1 MSSPGISVIICT
13 YNRKDVLERALAAYR
28 NQTFRDFEVIVTSDG
43 SSDGTDEMMEALRG
57 QSGYPLH
64 YIRQADN
71 GFRKVWRSIRR
82 SALRRAGFW
91 SSRMMT

>member
-57 QSGYPLH
+57 QSGYPLRLS
-64 YIRQADN
+64 IKQA
-71 GFRKVWRSIRR
+71 
-82 SALRRAGFW
+82 L
-91 SSRMMT
+91 

>member
-71 GFRKVWRSIRR
+71 GFRKSLAVNKAIRLATGR
-82 SALRRAGFW
+82 MLRG
-91 SSRMMT
+91 